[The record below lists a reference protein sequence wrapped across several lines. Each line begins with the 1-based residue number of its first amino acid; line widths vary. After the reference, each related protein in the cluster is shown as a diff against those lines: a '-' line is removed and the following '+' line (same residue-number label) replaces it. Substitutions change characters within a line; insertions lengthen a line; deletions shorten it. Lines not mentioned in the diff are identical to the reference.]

1 MVMKKSKKPM
11 VKAKFRAKTAGERV
25 AESLQ
30 KIEAD
35 ITDITEEIRKLAYRF
50 FAERNYEHGCDFD
63 DWLKA
68 EKIIK
73 KRLRIKG

>member
-11 VKAKFRAKTAGERV
+11 VKAKSRAKAAGERV
-25 AESLQ
+25 AENLQ

-50 FAERNYEHGCDFD
+50 FAERNYEYGSDFD

-68 EKIIK
+68 ERIIK

>member
-1 MVMKKSKKPM
+1 MVVKKSKKP
-11 VKAKFRAKTAGERV
+11 VIQAKSGAKTTGEHV
-25 AESLQ
+25 AESLR
-30 KIEAD
+30 KMGKD
-35 ITDITEEIRKLAYRF
+35 ITDITEEIRKLAHQF

-73 KRLRIKG
+73 KRLKIFK